1 MMTFTKDE
9 LISSTILARNFGDV
23 LNKLKKNS
31 LDKVAVIRNN
41 NIEAVLLTI
50 EEFEKLNDIIE
61 QIEIYNLIKNREN
74 NSDGFVEYNS
84 ILKEYGIDEKQ
95 L

>member
-9 LISSTILARNFGDV
+9 LISSTILARKFGDV

-50 EEFEKLNDIIE
+50 EEFEKLNEIIE
-61 QIEIYNLIKNREN
+61 QIEIYNLLKNREN
-74 NSDGFVEYNS
+74 DSDDFVEFNS

>member
-9 LISSTILARNFGDV
+9 LVSSTILARNFGEV
-23 LNKLKKNS
+23 LNKLKMNS

-41 NIEAVLLTI
+41 HIEAVMLSI
-50 EEFEKLNDIIE
+50 EEFEKLNEIIE

-74 NSDGFVEYNS
+74 LSGDFVEFNS